1 VVSSQSDSLGTDI
14 LLWAVPTFVLNV
26 VLNHGDVVHAALIA
40 ALVAAVGVP
49 LERRLTRD

>member
-1 VVSSQSDSLGTDI
+1 VVTREPDSLVGDI
-14 LLWAVPTFVLNV
+14 LLWAVPTFVLNL

-49 LERRLTRD
+49 LERTLTRD